1 MENLVRHIKNKMSEI
16 GSFQTESALDNGSVR
31 FKNGKIDF
39 IGKDFIRVVYDN
51 NTSECIF
58 YSSLDFDTLLDV
70 FNVIM
75 LYSNKIRYY
84 ENYILNKSENPRNVL
99 LDI

>member
-16 GSFQTESALDNGSVR
+16 GSFETESALDNGIVKY
-31 FKNGKIDF
+31 KNGKIDF

-58 YSSLDFDTLLDV
+58 FSSLDFDTLLDV
-70 FNVIM
+70 FNVMI
-75 LYSNKIRYY
+75 LYSKKIKYY
-84 ENYILNKSENPRNVL
+84 ENYILNKNKTPQLYEQL
-99 LDI
+99 

>member
-1 MENLVRHIKNKMSEI
+1 MEKLVRHIKNKMSEI
-16 GSFQTESALDNGSVR
+16 GSFQTESALDNGHVR

-58 YSSLDFDTLLDV
+58 FSSLDFDTLLDV
-70 FNVIM
+70 FNVM
-75 LYSNKIRYY
+75 TLYSKKLKYY
-84 ENYILNKSENPRNVL
+84 ENYILNKNKTPQLYEQL
-99 LDI
+99 